1 MKIKDKLIDVILKS
15 LKEME
20 IPVSKNDI
28 KLEHPSDT
36 KFGDYSTNILM
47 NRDIV
52 SVLYEKYRLDDDKGG
67 FIEPFR
73 INFSAGPSVF
83 AENLKKHIIN
93 VGSEIIQKVDIVGAG
108 FINFYLKPEYLIKE
122 AESINYEI
130 EFRNRLNEY
139 GKGKTVVIDYSA
151 PNIAKPFGIGH
162 LRSTDIGQAIYNLY
176 KILGW
181 NCIGDNHIG
190 DWGTQYGKLTA
201 AIKHAMSRDE
211 RFNILDKEFN
221 LSELNISDLEK
232 LYVAFHKETEA
243 DETLIDEG
251 RECFAK
257 LENGD
262 KEARE
267 IWQKCIDISLLE
279 FEKVY
284 QTLGVSIDFI
294 HGESFY
300 EKMLSEVMS
309 EIESKGL
316 TKKSEGATI
325 VEFETMP
332 PAMLKKS
339 NETTTYFTRDMATI
353 KYRMEN
359 WNPDLIVYEVGVDQ
373 QLHFKQV
380 FETAKLMGWWPKM
393 GMVHVA
399 HGLIRW
405 PTGKFST
412 RKGDTIH
419 LSDVIEKAMDEARK
433 IAEKTSVNKELTA
446 TEKEEMIK
454 AVAIGAVKFSD
465 LATDP
470 RKDVIF
476 DWDKIM
482 SLDGDSG
489 PYLQYTYA
497 RCKSV
502 LNKTKIKEQ
511 KNIEEIPENINDD
524 EMALIR
530 EFYKFEEKIV
540 EAAERFSPSV
550 IAEYI
555 LGVARKYNEF
565 YAKNRIIDQKE
576 EVFRI
581 FLTKVTASIIET
593 GLDLLGIETV
603 EKM

>member
-1 MKIKDKLIDVILKS
+1 MKITEDLKQIILKAVES
-15 LKEME
+15 SGFKVDQE
-20 IPVSKNDI
+20 KI
-28 KLEHPSDT
+28 KLEHPSDIN
-36 KFGDYSTNILM
+36 FGDYSTNIAMILAKQ
-47 NRDIV
+47 
-52 SVLYEKYRLDDDKGG
+52 EKVNPKEVAEKILLQIQNDTTYVEL
-67 FIEPFR
+67 IEMVN
-73 INFSAGPSVF
+73 IAGV
-83 AENLKKHIIN
+83 
-93 VGSEIIQKVDIVGAG
+93 G
-108 FINFYLKPEYLIKE
+108 FINFYLDPKYLIEE
-122 AESINYEI
+122 AEIINYDV
-130 EFRNRLNEY
+130 EFRNKLSEY
-139 GKGKTVVIDYSA
+139 GQNKIMVIDYSA

-201 AIKHAMSRDE
+201 AIVRAKNGDK
-211 RFNILDKEFN
+211 RFQVIDNF
-221 LSELNISDLEK
+221 ELEKLTIADLEK
-232 LYVAFHKETEA
+232 LYVAFHKEAEI

-251 RECFAK
+251 RDWFAK

-284 QTLGVSIDFI
+284 QMLGVHIDFI

-300 EKMLSEVMS
+300 EEILPEVMK
-309 EIESKGL
+309 EIEAKGI
-316 TKKSEGATI
+316 TKKSEGAMI
-325 VEFETMP
+325 VELDGMP
-332 PAMLKKS
+332 PAMLQKS

-373 QLHFKQV
+373 QLHFRQV
-380 FETAKLMGWWPKM
+380 FETAKLMGWWPKD

-433 IAEKTSVNKELTA
+433 IAEKTSVNKKMTA
-446 TEKEEMIK
+446 TEKKEMIK

-502 LNKTKIKEQ
+502 LNKTAIKEQ
-511 KNIEEIPENINDD
+511 KNIEGVPENINED
-524 EMALIR
+524 EMALVR

-540 EAAERFSPSV
+540 EAAERFSPAV

-565 YAKNRIIDQKE
+565 YSKNRIIDQKE
-576 EVFRI
+576 EVFRV
-581 FLTKVTASIIET
+581 FLTKTTASVIET
-593 GLDLLGIETV
+593 GLDILGIETV

>member
-1 MKIKDKLIDVILKS
+1 MKIVDNLKKIIL
-15 LKEME
+15 EAGQ
-20 IPVSKNDI
+20 
-28 KLEHPSDT
+28 KLELPIIEEEIKIEHPADVN
-36 KFGDYSTNILM
+36 FGDYSTNIALVLAKEIKS
-47 NRDIV
+47 NPRD
-52 SVLYEKYRLDDDKGG
+52 LAEKIKNEIEKSE
-67 FIEPFR
+67 FIE
-73 INFSAGPSVF
+73 
-83 AENLKKHIIN
+83 
-93 VGSEIIQKVDIVGAG
+93 KVEVAGAG
-108 FINFYLKPEYLIKE
+108 FINFYLKPEYLIKK
-122 AESINYEI
+122 AEKINYEI
-130 EFRNRLNEY
+130 EFKNELAET
-139 GKGKTVVIDYSA
+139 GKGKTMVIDYSA

-162 LRSTDIGQAIYNLY
+162 LRSTNIGQAIYNIY

-181 NCIGDNHIG
+181 TCIGDNHIG
-190 DWGTQYGKLTA
+190 DWGTQYGKLVA
-201 AIKHAMSRDE
+201 AIKKWGEKD
-211 RFNILDKEFN
+211 LDKMT
-221 LSELNISDLEK
+221 IDDLEK
-232 LYVAFHKETEA
+232 LYIKFHKEAEI
-243 DETLIDEG
+243 DEKLIDEG
-251 RECFAK
+251 REYFSK

-262 KEARE
+262 EEVRK

-279 FEKVY
+279 FERVY
-284 QTLGVSIDFI
+284 QMLGVHIDFI

-300 EKMLSEVMS
+300 EKMLP
-309 EIESKGL
+309 EITQKIIDKGI

-325 VEFETMP
+325 VELENMS
-332 PAMLKKS
+332 PAMLTKS

-353 KYRMEN
+353 RYRLDT
-359 WNPDLIVYEVGVDQ
+359 WKPDLIVYEVGVDQ
-373 QLHFKQV
+373 QLHFRQV
-380 FETAKLMGWWPKM
+380 FETAKLMSWWPKD

-419 LSDVIEKAMDEARK
+419 LSDVIEKATDEAKK
-433 IAEKTSVNKELTA
+433 IADKTSVNKELTA

-454 AVAIGAVKFSD
+454 AVAIGAIKFSD
-465 LATDP
+465 LASDP

-476 DWDKIM
+476 DWDKIV

-502 LNKTKIKEQ
+502 LNKTTIKEQ
-511 KNIEEIPENINDD
+511 KNIENLPENINED
-524 EMALIR
+524 EMALLK
-530 EFYKFEEKIV
+530 EFYRFEEKIV
-540 EAAERFSPSV
+540 EAANRYSPSV

-555 LGVARKYNEF
+555 LGIARKYNEF

-581 FLTKVTASIIET
+581 FLTRTTASIIET

>member
-1 MKIKDKLIDVILKS
+1 MKITDELKKVILTASQKID
-15 LKEME
+15 LDLE
-20 IPVSKNDI
+20 IDDI
-28 KLEHPSDT
+28 KIEHPSDT
-36 KFGDYSTNILM
+36 NFGDYSTNIAMSLAKQKKI
-47 NRDIV
+47 NPRELAESLRSQI
-52 SVLYEKYRLDDDKGG
+52 SGLRSQENI
-67 FIEPFR
+67 IEN
-73 INFSAGPSVF
+73 IEVA
-83 AENLKKHIIN
+83 
-93 VGSEIIQKVDIVGAG
+93 GAG

-130 EFRNRLNEY
+130 EFRNRLSEY
-139 GKGKTVVIDYSA
+139 GKEKTMVIDYSA

-162 LRSTDIGQAIYNLY
+162 LRSTNIGQAIYNIY

-201 AIKHAMSRDE
+201 AIVRCKMLDP
-211 RFNILDKEFN
+211 RFKIFEGDFDINKLTIN
-221 LSELNISDLEK
+221 DLEK
-232 LYVAFHKETEA
+232 LYVAFHKEAET
-243 DETLIDEG
+243 DESLIDEG
-251 RECFAK
+251 REWFAK

-284 QTLGVSIDFI
+284 QTLGVHIDFI

-300 EKMLSEVMS
+300 QEMLPEVTK
-309 EIESKGL
+309 EIIDKGI
-316 TKKSEGATI
+316 TKKSEGAII
-325 VEFETMP
+325 VELGDMP
-332 PAMLKKS
+332 PAMLQKT

-353 KYRMEN
+353 KYRIEN

-373 QLHFKQV
+373 QLHFRQV
-380 FETAKLMGWWPKM
+380 FETAKLMGWWPKN

-419 LSDVIEKAMDEARK
+419 LSDVIEKAMDEAKK
-433 IAEKTSVNKELTA
+433 IAEKSSVNKEMTA

-454 AVAIGAVKFSD
+454 VVAIGAVKFSD

-470 RKDVIF
+470 RRDVIF

-511 KNIEEIPENINDD
+511 KNIEMIPNEMNED
-524 EMALIR
+524 EKGLVR
-530 EFYKFEEKIV
+530 EFYKFEEKII
-540 EAAERFSPSV
+540 ESSERYSPAV
-550 IAEYI
+550 IAEYL
-555 LGVARKYNEF
+555 LGIARKYNEF

-576 EVFRI
+576 EIFRV
-581 FLTKVTASIIET
+581 FLTKTTASIIET
-593 GLDLLGIETV
+593 GLDLLGIQTV

>member
-1 MKIKDKLIDVILKS
+1 MKIVEDLKQVILKA
-15 LKEME
+15 
-20 IPVSKNDI
+20 VKNSGFELSEGKI
-28 KLEHPSDT
+28 KLEHPSDVS
-36 KFGDYSTNILM
+36 FGDYSTNIAMLLAKEEGK
-47 NRDIV
+47 NPKE
-52 SVLYEKYRLDDDKGG
+52 LA
-67 FIEPFR
+67 
-73 INFSAGPSVF
+73 N
-83 AENLKKHIIN
+83 
-93 VGSEIIQKVDIVGAG
+93 EIIKNIEKSGLIEKIEVAGAG
-108 FINFYLKPEYLIKE
+108 FINFYLKPEIMIEE
-122 AESINYEI
+122 AETINYDV
-130 EFRNRLNEY
+130 EFRNKLNEY
-139 GKGKTVVIDYSA
+139 GQSKTMVIDYSA

-201 AIKHAMSRDE
+201 AIVRAKNGDK
-211 RFNILDKEFN
+211 RFQVVDNF
-221 LSELNISDLEK
+221 ELEKLTIADLEK
-232 LYVAFHKETEA
+232 LYVAFHKEAET
-243 DETLIDEG
+243 DESLIDEG
-251 RECFAK
+251 REWFAK

-262 KEARE
+262 KEARD

-284 QTLGVSIDFI
+284 QILGVHIDFI

-300 EKMLSEVMS
+300 EEMLPGIMK
-309 EIESKGL
+309 EIEAKGI

-325 VEFETMP
+325 VELNGMP
-332 PAMLKKS
+332 PAMLRKS

-353 KYRMEN
+353 KYRIEN

-373 QLHFKQV
+373 QLHFRQV
-380 FETAKLMGWWPKM
+380 FETAKLMGWWPKN

-433 IAEKTSVNKELTA
+433 IAEKTNVNKEMTA
-446 TEKEEMIK
+446 TEQEEMIK

-465 LATDP
+465 LASDP

-502 LNKTKIKEQ
+502 LNKTAIKEQ
-511 KNIEEIPENINDD
+511 KNIDTAPESINED
-524 EMALIR
+524 EMALVR

-555 LGVARKYNEF
+555 LSVARKYNEF

-576 EVFRI
+576 EVFRV
-581 FLTKVTASIIET
+581 FLTKTTASVIET
-593 GLDLLGIETV
+593 GLDILGIETV

>member
-1 MKIKDKLIDVILKS
+1 MKIVEELKKIILEAGQKLELPII
-15 LKEME
+15 EE
-20 IPVSKNDI
+20 EI
-28 KLEHPSDT
+28 KLEHPSDAS
-36 KFGDYSTNILM
+36 FGDYSTNIAMILAK
-47 NRDIV
+47 
-52 SVLYEKYRLDDDKGG
+52 SEKKNPRELADLVCQ
-67 FIEPFR
+67 FISLSDSQL
-73 INFSAGPSVF
+73 I
-83 AENLKKHIIN
+83 KKIE
-93 VGSEIIQKVDIVGAG
+93 VAGAG

-122 AESINYEI
+122 AESINYDV
-130 EFRNRLNEY
+130 EFRNKLSEY
-139 GKGKTVVIDYSA
+139 GQNKTMVIDYSA

-162 LRSTDIGQAIYNLY
+162 LRSTDIGQAIYNIY
-176 KILGW
+176 KMLGW
-181 NCIGDNHIG
+181 NCVGDNHIG

-201 AIKHAMSRDE
+201 AIKHAMSGDK
-211 RFNILDKEFN
+211 RFDILDKEFN
-221 LSELNISDLEK
+221 LNNLNIEDLEK
-232 LYVAFHKETEA
+232 LYVAFHKEAEA

-284 QTLGVSIDFI
+284 QTLGVHIDFI

-300 EKMLSEVMS
+300 EKMLPEVMS

-325 VEFETMP
+325 VEFGAMP

-380 FETAKLMGWWPKM
+380 FETARLMGWWPKM

-502 LNKTKIKEQ
+502 LNKTAIKEQ
-511 KNIEEIPENINDD
+511 KNITELPENINDD

-581 FLTKVTASIIET
+581 FLTKVAASIIET

>member
-1 MKIKDKLIDVILKS
+1 MKIIKDLKQIILKAVENS
-15 LKEME
+15 GFKVDKE
-20 IPVSKNDI
+20 KI
-28 KLEHPSDT
+28 KLEHPSDIN
-36 KFGDYSTNILM
+36 FGDYSTNIAM
-47 NRDIV
+47 
-52 SVLYEKYRLDDDKGG
+52 VLANQDGKNPRELANLVCQSITLSDSQLIKK
-67 FIEPFR
+67 IEV
-73 INFSAGPSVF
+73 A
-83 AENLKKHIIN
+83 
-93 VGSEIIQKVDIVGAG
+93 GAG
-108 FINFYLKPEYLIKE
+108 FINFYLKPEVMIEE
-122 AESINYEI
+122 AETINYDV
-130 EFRNRLNEY
+130 EFRNKLSEY
-139 GKGKTVVIDYSA
+139 GKNKTMVIDYSA

-201 AIKHAMSRDE
+201 AISRCQMSDP
-211 RFNILDKEFN
+211 RFQIFENKFDINKLT
-221 LSELNISDLEK
+221 ISDLEK
-232 LYVAFHKETEA
+232 LYVAFHKEAEI
-243 DETLIDEG
+243 DESLIDEG
-251 RECFAK
+251 RDWFAK

-284 QTLGVSIDFI
+284 QILGVQIDFI

-300 EKMLSEVMS
+300 SEMLPEVMK
-309 EIESKGL
+309 EIESKGI
-316 TKKSEGATI
+316 TKKSEGAMI
-325 VEFETMP
+325 VELPNMP
-332 PAMLKKS
+332 PAMLQKS
-339 NETTTYFTRDMATI
+339 NGTTTYFTRDMATI
-353 KYRMEN
+353 KYRIEN

-373 QLHFKQV
+373 QLHFRQV
-380 FETAKLMGWWPKM
+380 FETAKLMGWTRNC
-393 GMVHVA
+393 GLVHVA

-419 LSDVIEKAMDEARK
+419 LSDVIEKAMDEAKK
-433 IAEKTSVNKELTA
+433 IAEKTSVNRDLTA

-454 AVAIGAVKFSD
+454 VVALGAIKFSD
-465 LATDP
+465 LVSDP

-476 DWDKIM
+476 DWNKIM

-489 PYLQYTYA
+489 PYLQYTYT

-502 LNKTKIKEQ
+502 LNKTTIKEQ
-511 KNIEEIPENINDD
+511 KNINNIPENINQD
-524 EMALIR
+524 EMALVR
-530 EFYKFEEKIV
+530 EFYKFEEKIT

-581 FLTKVTASIIET
+581 FLTKTTASVIET

>member
-1 MKIKDKLIDVILKS
+1 MKIIEDLKQIILKAV
-15 LKEME
+15 KDNGFKVDEE
-20 IPVSKNDI
+20 KI
-28 KLEHPSDT
+28 KLEHPSGVN
-36 KFGDYSTNILM
+36 FGDYSTNIAM
-47 NRDIV
+47 
-52 SVLYEKYRLDDDKGG
+52 VLAKEEGKNPKELA
-67 FIEPFR
+67 
-73 INFSAGPSVF
+73 N
-83 AENLKKHIIN
+83 
-93 VGSEIIQKVDIVGAG
+93 EIIKNIGNSELINKVEVAGAG
-108 FINFYLKPEYLIKE
+108 FINFYLKPEVMIEE
-122 AESINYEI
+122 AETINYEV
-130 EFRNRLNEY
+130 EFRNKLSEY
-139 GKGKTVVIDYSA
+139 GKNKTMVIDYSA

-190 DWGTQYGKLTA
+190 DWGTQYGKLMA
-201 AIKHAMSRDE
+201 AIIRAKNGDK
-211 RFNILDKEFN
+211 RFQVIDNF
-221 LSELNISDLEK
+221 ELEKLTIADLEK
-232 LYVAFHKETEA
+232 LYVAFHKEAET
-243 DETLIDEG
+243 DESLIDEG
-251 RECFAK
+251 REWFAK

-267 IWQKCIDISLLE
+267 IWQKCINISLLE

-284 QTLGVSIDFI
+284 QMLGVHIDFI

-300 EKMLSEVMS
+300 EEMLPGVMK
-309 EIESKGL
+309 EIENKGI

-325 VEFETMP
+325 VELSGMP
-332 PAMLKKS
+332 PAMLRKS

-353 KYRMEN
+353 KYRIEN

-373 QLHFKQV
+373 QLHFRQV
-380 FETAKLMGWWPKM
+380 FETAKLMGWWPKE

-419 LSDVIEKAMDEARK
+419 LSDVIDKAMEEAKK
-433 IAEKTSVNKELTA
+433 IAEKSSVNKDLTA
-446 TEKEEMIK
+446 TEKEKMIK
-454 AVAIGAVKFSD
+454 AVALGAIKFSD
-465 LATDP
+465 LSSDP

-502 LNKTKIKEQ
+502 VNKTVIKEQ
-511 KNIEEIPENINDD
+511 KNINEVPENINED

-530 EFYKFEEKIV
+530 EFYKFEEKII
-540 EAAERFSPSV
+540 ESAERFSPAV

-576 EVFRI
+576 EVFRV
-581 FLTKVTASIIET
+581 FLTKTTASVIET

>member
-1 MKIKDKLIDVILKS
+1 MKIVEDLKQIIFESIKKIDLSIK
-15 LKEME
+15 KEE
-20 IPVSKNDI
+20 I
-28 KLEHPSDT
+28 EHPADIN
-36 KFGDYSTNILM
+36 FGDYSTNIAM
-47 NRDIV
+47 
-52 SVLYEKYRLDDDKGG
+52 VLAKEEGKNPRELAETLRSQVLDLGSQENMIEKV
-67 FIEPFR
+67 EV
-73 INFSAGPSVF
+73 A
-83 AENLKKHIIN
+83 
-93 VGSEIIQKVDIVGAG
+93 GAG

-122 AESINYEI
+122 AESINYDI
-130 EFRNRLNEY
+130 EFRKKLSEHGQN
-139 GKGKTVVIDYSA
+139 KTMVIDYSA

-162 LRSTDIGQAIYNLY
+162 LRSTDIGQSIYNIY

-201 AIKHAMSRDE
+201 AIKRAMNHDL
-211 RFNILDKEFN
+211 RFKIYESEFSLDK
-221 LSELNISDLEK
+221 LDIADLEK
-232 LYVAFHKETEA
+232 LYVAFHKEAEI

-251 RECFAK
+251 RDWFAK

-284 QTLGVSIDFI
+284 QMLGVKIDFI

-300 EKMLSEVMS
+300 SEMLP
-309 EIESKGL
+309 EITQEIITKGI

-325 VEFETMP
+325 IELPNMP
-332 PAMLKKS
+332 PAMLQKS

-353 KYRMEN
+353 KYRIEN

-373 QLHFKQV
+373 QLHFRQV
-380 FETAKLMGWWPKM
+380 FETSKLMGWTQDCKL
-393 GMVHVA
+393 VHVA

-433 IAEKTSVNKELTA
+433 IAQKTSVNKELTA

-502 LNKTKIKEQ
+502 LNKTAIKEQ
-511 KNIEEIPENINDD
+511 KNIEKIPENINED
-524 EMALIR
+524 EMALLR
-530 EFYKFEEKIV
+530 EFYKFEEKII
-540 EAAERFSPSV
+540 EAAERFSPAV

-555 LGVARKYNEF
+555 LGMARKYNEF
-565 YAKNRIIDQKE
+565 YAKNR
-576 EVFRI
+576 R
-581 FLTKVTASIIET
+581 
-593 GLDLLGIETV
+593 
-603 EKM
+603 

>member
-1 MKIKDKLIDVILKS
+1 MKIVEELKKVILEAVEKNG
-15 LKEME
+15 LKVDLEE
-20 IPVSKNDI
+20 IKI
-28 KLEHPSDT
+28 EHPADVV
-36 KFGDYSTNILM
+36 FGDYSTNIAMVLAVKEKKKP
-47 NRDIV
+47 RD
-52 SVLYEKYRLDDDKGG
+52 L
-67 FIEPFR
+67 
-73 INFSAGPSVF
+73 A
-83 AENLKKHIIN
+83 
-93 VGSEIIQKVDIVGAG
+93 SEITEKIGKNEIVKKVEVAGAG
-108 FINFYLKPEYLIKE
+108 FINFYLKPEVMIEE
-122 AESINYEI
+122 AESINYDI
-130 EFRNRLNEY
+130 EFRNKLAEY
-139 GKGKTVVIDYSA
+139 GKNRTMVIDYSA

-162 LRSTDIGQAIYNLY
+162 LRSTNIGQSIYNIY
-176 KILGW
+176 KMLGW

-201 AIKHAMSRDE
+201 AII
-211 RFNILDKEFN
+211 RFKMQDPRFKIKQGFDLDKLTIE
-221 LSELNISDLEK
+221 DLEK
-232 LYVAFHKETEA
+232 LYVTFHKESEK
-243 DETLIDEG
+243 DESLIEEG
-251 RECFAK
+251 RDWFAK

-262 KEARE
+262 KEARD

-284 QTLGVSIDFI
+284 QFLGVHIDFI

-300 EKMLSEVMS
+300 EKMLPEVMK
-309 EIESKGL
+309 EIEAKGI
-316 TKKSEGATI
+316 TKKSEGAVI
-325 VEFETMP
+325 VELKGMP
-332 PAMLKKS
+332 PAMLQKS

-353 KYRMEN
+353 KYRIEN

-373 QLHFKQV
+373 QLHFRQV
-380 FETAKLMGWWPKM
+380 FETAKLMGWWPPM

-433 IAEKTSVNKELTA
+433 IADKTTVNKEMSA

-465 LATDP
+465 LASDP

-502 LNKTKIKEQ
+502 LNKTAIKEQ
-511 KNIEEIPENINDD
+511 KNLDSYPSEFNED
-524 EMALIR
+524 EMMLIR

-540 EAAERFSPSV
+540 EAGTRFSPSV

-576 EVFRI
+576 EVFRV
-581 FLTKVTASIIET
+581 FLTRTTASIIET